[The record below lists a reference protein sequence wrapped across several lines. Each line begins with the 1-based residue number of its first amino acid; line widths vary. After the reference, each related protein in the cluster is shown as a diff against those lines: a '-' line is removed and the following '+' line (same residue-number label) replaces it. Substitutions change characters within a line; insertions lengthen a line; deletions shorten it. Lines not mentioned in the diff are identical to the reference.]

1 MNLNMSLE
9 NSELR
14 VIEDIASDFEYFLE
28 NKLWD
33 AAATVARAAREISEP
48 DAEKLYK
55 QLTEAMRKDLADKK
69 QI

>member
-1 MNLNMSLE
+1 MSLD

-14 VIEDIASDFEYFLE
+14 VVEDSYSDFEYFLE

-33 AAATVARAAREISEP
+33 AAASTAKAMREFSEAH
-48 DAEKLYK
+48 AEELYAKLA
-55 QLTEAMRKDLADKK
+55 EAMRKDLADKK